1 MITPQELETKEFGVS
16 FRGYDKDEIDDFLDA
31 LQKDYEHLYKEN
43 GTMKSKMAVLVAKI
57 DEYKEME
64 ESLRNALL
72 TAQKMGET
80 MMEDAKSKSDLI
92 VKEAQVKAERILSSM
107 NSQLVAERQ
116 KLEAAKRE
124 NEIFKAR
131 ISSLY
136 QAQIRILENSM
147 GEKTGVIDDGM
158 RAAIEGA
165 KELAKIQKEVKD
177 GQAVEETPVAPAKEE
192 NDDDMKFVID
202 FDMPKAGVEE

>member
-43 GTMKSKMAVLVAKI
+43 ANLKSKMAVLVAKI

-72 TAQKMGET
+72 TAQKMGEN
-80 MMEDAKSKSDLI
+80 MMDDAKSKSELI
-92 VKEAQVKAERILSSM
+92 VNEARLKAERILGSM
-107 NSQLVAERQ
+107 NTQLVSERQ

-147 GEKTGVIDDGM
+147 SGEKGVIDDSV
-158 RAAIEGA
+158 RATIEGA
-165 KELAKIQKEVKD
+165 KELAKIQKEVKES
-177 GQAVEETPVAPAKEE
+177 QPAETPAAAE
-192 NDDDMKFVID
+192 DDDMKFSLD
-202 FDMPKAGVEE
+202 FDIPKVGVEE